1 MKNKDDI
8 EPFKKPL
15 NNSRLDKEQRV
26 NEPAKYLETSTNTEG
41 TKDNQA
47 WWQKF
52 FAGLNEFYHAPYR
65 QTMARAARDEEDLFM
80 LMMFAES
87 LGIDNPASFYTLELQ
102 PMFLE
107 NFHEWHTRM
116 GMEKCP
122 FDHIGC
128 C

>member
-1 MKNKDDI
+1 MKNKDD
-8 EPFKKPL
+8 KNSLNKPH
-15 NNSRLDKEQRV
+15 NDSDQWA
-26 NEPAKYLETSTNTEG
+26 NEPANTLDAIGNIEN
-41 TKDNQA
+41 NQP

-52 FAGLNEFYHAPYR
+52 LAGLNEFYHAPYR
-65 QTMARAARDEEDLFM
+65 QTMARAARDEEDFFM

-102 PMFLE
+102 PLFLE

-116 GMEKCP
+116 GMDRCP
-122 FDHIGC
+122 FDHVGC